1 MEVELEETAWEVTE
15 DLEGLVALPIHGQKL
30 ITPTATITMEID
42 RPILTSE
49 PISVQGVWTALMV

>member
-42 RPILTSE
+42 RPILTLE
-49 PISVQGVWTALMV
+49 LISVQEVWTVLTV